1 MKITTVGTGYVGLV
15 TAALFAKLGNQVWG
29 LDVDKKKIASL
40 KSGKVPFYEPDLED
54 LVKESIKNKRL
65 HFTSDYQ
72 KAVGQSEVVF
82 ICVGTPPKADGDYD
96 LQYIFASAKQIAK
109 SLKKYTVIVIKS
121 TVPPNTGSKV
131 KKIIQKETKV
141 SFDIAS
147 CPEFLREG
155 SALKDS
161 LNPSRIVIGTESNQ
175 AQEILLKLHKS
186 IKAPRVLCDVVSAQL
201 IKYAANA
208 FLATKISYINS
219 IALLCDKI
227 GADINKVSRGLG
239 LDPRIGQAFLN
250 AGLGYGGSC
259 FAKDTSALVSFSK
272 RQNYNFDFLKQ
283 VDQINKLQIDYFVE
297 KVEKLLDGSV
307 KGKIITVLGLSFKP
321 NTDDM
326 REARSIPIIE
336 KLQKKGAEI
345 RALDPVAIDNA
356 KKILKNVDYFKNPYK
371 ALQTADALLLI
382 TEWEEYAKLNFTKI
396 KKIMRSPVIVDGR
409 NFLPKEKLKKMG
421 FSYEGVGTR

>member
-131 KKIIQKETKV
+131 RKIMQKETKV

-155 SALKDS
+155 SAVKDS

-175 AQEILLKLHKS
+175 AQEILLKLHKP

-283 VDQINKLQIDYFVE
+283 VDQINKLQIDYFVD
-297 KVEKLLDGSV
+297 KVEKLLGGSV
-307 KGKIITVLGLSFKP
+307 KDKIIIVLGLSFKP

-356 KKILKNVDYFKNPYK
+356 KKILKNVNYFKDPYK

-382 TEWEEYAKLNFTKI
+382 TEWEEYAKLDFTKI